1 MYFYDSLIGKLLSEE
16 ILIHVCSLQS
26 FVSTQKATNKS
37 ECHLTRQEYGHC
49 LFVVIVC
56 AGTFTKQLLLYIY
69 NQAEELMQCICQKW
83 SAKIVPSI

>member
-1 MYFYDSLIGKLLSEE
+1 MSSLIYLSRWRSRASYLISLCIFYDNLIGKLLSEE

-56 AGTFTKQLLLYIY
+56 AGTFTKQLRL
-69 NQAEELMQCICQKW
+69 
-83 SAKIVPSI
+83 